1 MQLNAEKCLS
11 NGSNPGL
18 GYKVDKDRKF
28 YIDEDEAAIV
38 REFFTRY
45 AGGEVTADIIRD
57 LNNRRIRTSRG
68 KEFNKNS
75 ISRILHNKRYI
86 GYYLYKGTETPGGM
100 PRIIDDDL
108 FFRVQ
113 HLIEKNK
120 AAPGRIRGKDEY
132 LLTTKL
138 YCGECNTPMTG
149 YGGTSK
155 SGKHY
160 HYYMCN
166 NAKKHKC
173 DKKAVPKEPIE
184 DAVVDICM
192 SLLTEERIKFIAD
205 ELYKACQDD
214 SNLVSI
220 KRLEAALKKTEN
232 AIENLWAALEHGQS
246 VERITKRIDAREEEK
261 KEIEKQ
267 LAIEKR
273 KNRAFS
279 YPQILAYLDYMRTI
293 GRKNPAQRSILINT
307 FIHSV
312 YLYDD
317 HLTIIFNGGKG
328 QISAEN
334 IPFKKIEK
342 SLKSGKVG
350 TNLCSTVVT
359 SVPP

>member
-1 MQLNAEKCLS
+1 
-11 NGSNPGL
+11 
-18 GYKVDKDRKF
+18 
-28 YIDEDEAAIV
+28 
-38 REFFTRY
+38 
-45 AGGEVTADIIRD
+45 
-57 LNNRRIRTSRG
+57 
-68 KEFNKNS
+68 
-75 ISRILHNKRYI
+75 
-86 GYYLYKGTETPGGM
+86 
-100 PRIIDDDL
+100 
-108 FFRVQ
+108 
-113 HLIEKNK
+113 
-120 AAPGRIRGKDEY
+120 
-132 LLTTKL
+132 
-138 YCGECNTPMTG
+138 MTG

-184 DAVVDICM
+184 DAVVDVCM
-192 SLLTEERIKFIAD
+192 SLLTEERIKFIAE
-205 ELYKACQDD
+205 ELYKACQDN

-220 KRLEAALKKTEN
+220 KRLEAALKETEN

-246 VERITKRIDAREEEK
+246 VERITKRIDTREEEK

-273 KNRAFS
+273 KNTAFS
-279 YPQILAYLDYMRTI
+279 YSQILAYLDYMRTI
-293 GRKNPAQRSILINT
+293 GRKNPAQRNILINT
-307 FIHSV
+307 FVHSV

-328 QISAEN
+328 QISVEN

-350 TNLCSTVVT
+350 TNFSSAVVT
-359 SVPP
+359 SVPANVRAEQSREGQDRSCFQFRYMPLPCRQTILTCLPKSMMIAVPTHARAVIKADTQFQQKEDATRKGCIL

>member
-1 MQLNAEKCLS
+1 
-11 NGSNPGL
+11 
-18 GYKVDKDRKF
+18 
-28 YIDEDEAAIV
+28 
-38 REFFTRY
+38 
-45 AGGEVTADIIRD
+45 
-57 LNNRRIRTSRG
+57 
-68 KEFNKNS
+68 
-75 ISRILHNKRYI
+75 
-86 GYYLYKGTETPGGM
+86 M
-100 PRIIDDDL
+100 PRIIDDEL

-138 YCGECNTPMTG
+138 YCGMCNAPMTG

-173 DKKAVPKEPIE
+173 DKKAVSKESIE
-184 DAVVDICM
+184 EAVMDVCM
-192 SLLTEERIKFIAD
+192 NMLTEERIKFIAD
-205 ELYKACQDD
+205 KLYKASQDD
-214 SNLVSI
+214 STLVSI
-220 KRLEAALKKTEN
+220 KRLEAALEETET
-232 AIENLWAALEHGQS
+232 AIENLWSALEHGQS
-246 VERITKRIDAREEEK
+246 VERITKRINAREEEK

-273 KNRAFS
+273 KNRALS
-279 YPQILAYLDYMRTI
+279 YPQILAYLDYMQTI
-293 GRKNPAQRSILINT
+293 GRNNPAQRSILINH

-317 HLTIIFNGGKG
+317 NFTIYFNGGKG
-328 QISAEN
+328 QLSAEN
-334 IPFKKIEK
+334 IPFKQIEK

-350 TNLCSTVVT
+350 TNLCSAVVT
-359 SVPP
+359 SVPPI

>member
-1 MQLNAEKCLS
+1 
-11 NGSNPGL
+11 
-18 GYKVDKDRKF
+18 
-28 YIDEDEAAIV
+28 
-38 REFFTRY
+38 
-45 AGGEVTADIIRD
+45 
-57 LNNRRIRTSRG
+57 
-68 KEFNKNS
+68 
-75 ISRILHNKRYI
+75 
-86 GYYLYKGTETPGGM
+86 M

-166 NAKKHKC
+166 NAKKHKY

-220 KRLEAALKKTEN
+220 KRLEAALKETEN

-307 FIHSV
+307 FVHSV

-317 HLTIIFNGGKG
+317 HFTIIFNGGKG

-350 TNLCSTVVT
+350 TNLCSAVVT
-359 SVPP
+359 SVPPDIDSFRQKTVDFLFID